1 SLFPS
6 CRIAYLVLPNKLL
19 STYNQLNNKE
29 GNTVPAHTQK
39 IVANFMKSGSF
50 ERHLNKMRNVYR
62 HKLTT
67 ILNALMQYQF
77 KLKIDGAIAGNN
89 FTVKVKDRLTMKQY
103 LENDKKNKLN
113 IIPFS

>member
-1 SLFPS
+1 

-19 STYNQLNNKE
+19 STYNQLNNKA

-67 ILNALMQYQF
+67 ILNALMQYQSQ
-77 KLKIDGAIAGNN
+77 LKIDTALAGIH
-89 FTVKVKDRLTMKQY
+89 FTLTIKSSRTMIQCR
-103 LENDKKNKLN
+103 E
-113 IIPFS
+113 